1 MKKMSKEW
9 HRQYYQDHIEK
20 IHEYQLR
27 YRINHREQIRARA
40 RARYAENH
48 VRKNRSRYDNVQPDT
63 EKASN
68 LFKDPQ
74 MQAHYEWLMKNK
86 KKGNANG

>member
-1 MKKMSKEW
+1 MSKEW

-40 RARYAENH
+40 RAR
-48 VRKNRSRYDNVQPDT
+48 
-63 EKASN
+63 
-68 LFKDPQ
+68 
-74 MQAHYEWLMKNK
+74 
-86 KKGNANG
+86 

>member
-9 HRQYYQDHIEK
+9 QRKYYQDHIEK

-27 YRINHREQIRARA
+27 YRISHREQIRAKA
-40 RARYAENH
+40 RARYAATH

-63 EKASN
+63 KKASG

-74 MQAHYEWLMKNK
+74 AQAHYDWLMKNK
-86 KKGNANG
+86 EKGIANG